1 MSLKW
6 DRASDRAIRADLSAE
21 PWVSGL
27 VCVWG
32 GTVWFHFQV
41 KGDLGEDLLGA
52 GRG

>member
-27 VCVWG
+27 VG